1 VSVIVVG
8 VDGSEGSV
16 EAIRVAAEEARLR
29 GAELRA
35 VNAWH
40 IPPAVYGA
48 GWAPAP
54 VDLDEYRKF
63 GESALEKSIEEAGAA
78 DTGVTITPVS
88 REGHPA
94 DVLLEEA
101 KSADLLVV
109 GTRGLGGFKGL
120 LLGSVSHHLTQ
131 HAACPVVVV
140 PPRLSASS

>member
-1 VSVIVVG
+1 MTVVVVG

-63 GESALEKSIEEAGAA
+63 GESALGQSIE
-78 DTGVTITPVS
+78 
-88 REGHPA
+88 RPA
-94 DVLLEEA
+94 
-101 KSADLLVV
+101 
-109 GTRGLGGFKGL
+109 R
-120 LLGSVSHHLTQ
+120 
-131 HAACPVVVV
+131 
-140 PPRLSASS
+140 PRLASRSRRSRARGTLPTCCWTKRRTPTC